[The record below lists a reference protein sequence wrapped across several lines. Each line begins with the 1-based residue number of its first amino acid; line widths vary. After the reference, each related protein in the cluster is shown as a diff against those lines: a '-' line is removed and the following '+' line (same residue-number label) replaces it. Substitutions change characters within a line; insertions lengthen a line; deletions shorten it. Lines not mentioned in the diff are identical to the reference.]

1 MNHIKTYQLFESVE
15 ETKNWISEVM
25 SICKDIMVEL
35 EDVDIKTDVKR
46 SLQSYKSILIE
57 CTMFL
62 SNSESISRFRN
73 VMFDSEIKSRL
84 IDYMQSEGFELVNY
98 SPYIENGQFKM
109 SFKKSDI
116 DSDYIGHLRY
126 LKKYNIE

>member
-1 MNHIKTYQLFESVE
+1 MKHIKTYQLFESVE

-25 SICKDIMVEL
+25 RTCKDIMIEL

-57 CTMFL
+57 CIMFIN
-62 SNSESISRFRN
+62 NSEDIIKFRN
-73 VMFDSEIKSRL
+73 VMQGSEIKSRL

-98 SPYIENGQFKM
+98 SPYVRDGQFKM

-116 DSDYIGHLRY
+116 DSDYIAHLRF
-126 LKKYNIE
+126 LTLLGFI